1 MVTVPTRKKN
11 ILDLVFTSHDLIDT
25 ISVQNTAIS
34 DHNIIYV
41 ELNLPTETNSSAA
54 CNRSAKNPP
63 RNCFESL
70 NFNKADFVEIN
81 SKLELVN
88 CPILLNNNSAIECF
102 KLFSMVLSSICLEC
116 VPKKCSSTIHKN

>member
-1 MVTVPTRKKN
+1 M
-11 ILDLVFTSHDLIDT
+11 LDLVFASHDLIDT

-41 ELNLPTETNSSAA
+41 DLNLPTETNSSAA

-63 RNCFESL
+63 RNGFESL
-70 NFNKADFVEIN
+70 TVEIN

-88 CPILLNNNSAIECF
+88 WPILLNNNSAIECF
-102 KLFSMVLSSICLEC
+102 KLFTMDLSSICLEC
-116 VPKKCSSTIHKN
+116 VLKKSSSSIHKKIIHKKDVQ

>member
-11 ILDLVFTSHDLIDT
+11 ILDLASHDLIDT

-54 CNRSAKNPP
+54 CNRSAKIHT
-63 RNCFESL
+63 RTDL
-70 NFNKADFVEIN
+70 N
-81 SKLELVN
+81 
-88 CPILLNNNSAIECF
+88 
-102 KLFSMVLSSICLEC
+102 
-116 VPKKCSSTIHKN
+116 H